1 MKLDNNII
9 IGIDTSC
16 YTTSIAAIS
25 LEKKVI
31 FNEKIML
38 EVKANSKGLRQ
49 SEAVFQHVNNL
60 GLLSDRI
67 KSFGD
72 KFVIEGVCSSIK
84 PRPVENSYMPV
95 FNVGYNFGK
104 LLSSIHGC
112 KFYETTHQENHI
124 EASLLN
130 SKLKN
135 NNKFISVHMSGGT
148 TEILLITKHDNNYDT
163 NDKDLDVITKISTK
177 TNLDA
182 IAKINTKK
190 DDKSKLYNNFGYNIN
205 IIGGSKDIS
214 FGQLIDRIG
223 VKLGYKFPSG
233 KYLDENALNC
243 NLKIESGLKTSV
255 KEGYMNLSGLENQ
268 VNKIIDDNR
277 DDINK
282 DKKEYIS
289 KLVLDSVVRNMFKSL
304 IYLCEAYNVEEVV
317 FAGGVSA
324 SKYVLKEL
332 SLKLRK
338 NCIKAH
344 FTEPQYS
351 TDNAVGCAIIGLNN
365 FLGEKI

>member
-1 MKLDNNII
+1 MKLENNII

-38 EVKANSKGLRQ
+38 EVRDNAKGLRQ
-49 SEAVFQHVNNL
+49 SEAVFQHINNL
-60 GLLSDRI
+60 GILSDRI
-67 KSFGD
+67 KSFKD
-72 KFVIEGVCSSIK
+72 KFNVEGVCSSTK

-95 FNVGYNFGK
+95 FNVGHNFGK
-104 LLSSIHGC
+104 LLSSIYGC
-112 KFYETTHQENHI
+112 RFYETTHQENHI
-124 EASLLN
+124 ESSLLN

-135 NNKFISVHMSGGT
+135 NNRFISVHMSGGT
-148 TEILLITKHDNNYDT
+148 TEILLITKQDSNY
-163 NDKDLDVITKISTK
+163 NICN
-177 TNLDA
+177 TNLDR
-182 IAKINTKK
+182 IAKISIKK
-190 DDKSKLYNNFGYNIN
+190 DNKSKLYNNFGYNID

-214 FGQLIDRIG
+214 FGQLIDRTG

-255 KEGYMNLSGLENQ
+255 RDGYMNLSGLENQ
-268 VNKIIDDNR
+268 VNKIIEDNG
-277 DDINK
+277 DNN
-282 DKKEYIS
+282 KKEYVS

-304 IYLCEAYNVEEVV
+304 VYLCETYNVNEVV

-324 SKYVLKEL
+324 SKYILKEL

-338 NCIKAH
+338 KHIEAH

-365 FLGEKI
+365 FLGERV

>member
-1 MKLDNNII
+1 MKSVNNII

-25 LEKKVI
+25 LDKKVI

-38 EVKANSKGLRQ
+38 EVRENTKGLRQ

-60 GLLSDRI
+60 GLLSDRV
-67 KSFGD
+67 KSFKD
-72 KFVIEGVCSSIK
+72 KFNIEGVCSTIR

-104 LLSSIHGC
+104 LLSSIYGC
-112 KFYETTHQENHI
+112 RFYETTHQENHI

-135 NNKFISVHMSGGT
+135 NNRFISVHMSGGT
-148 TEILLITKHDNNYDT
+148 TEILLINKMDDNYNI
-163 NDKDLDVITKISTK
+163 LDSSLGAITRIS
-177 TNLDA
+177 N
-182 IAKINTKK
+182 KK
-190 DDKSKLYNNFGYNIN
+190 DDKSKLYNNFGYNID

-214 FGQLIDRIG
+214 FGQLIDRVG

-243 NLKIESGLKTSV
+243 NFKIESGLKTSV
-255 KEGYMNLSGLENQ
+255 RDGYMNLSGLENQ
-268 VNKIIDDNR
+268 VNKIIKD
-277 DDINK
+277 NK
-282 DKKEYIS
+282 DNTNQKEYVS

-304 IYLCEAYNVEEVV
+304 VYLCETYNVDEVV

-324 SKYVLKEL
+324 SRYILKEL
-332 SLKLRK
+332 SPKLRK
-338 NCIKAH
+338 KHIEAH

-365 FLGEKI
+365 FLGERV